1 MPSQTGSMPG
11 MKQLAVLGV
20 FILLLAAPPAFG
32 RDAQRDSAVRT
43 RVDRVDISEW
53 GIYKTEVVRTVD
65 APESLS
71 GKAST
76 VSRRKTELLT
86 ETDRIPAVLGTLF
99 GFRYTL
105 VGEPRH
111 RKVPL
116 TLKILLPP
124 PQGQMASDQVRPTI
138 THTLTPPISK
148 KDFVGFGFQTKE
160 EQIPGTWTFQ
170 ISYGDRLMAE
180 KSFTVFLPNPTQP
193 DTH

>member
-1 MPSQTGSMPG
+1 MPSQACSM
-11 MKQLAVLGV
+11 AVVKKWAALSV
-20 FILLLAAPPAFG
+20 FIFILAAPPAFG
-32 RDAQRDSAVRT
+32 RDVQRDSAVRT

-65 APESLS
+65 APESPS

-116 TLKILLPP
+116 QLKIVLPAH
-124 PQGQMASDQVRPTI
+124 QGQMPSDPVRSTI

-170 ISYGDRLMAE
+170 IYYGDRLLAE
-180 KSFTVFLPNPTQP
+180 KSFSVFLLDPSRPAP
-193 DTH
+193 R